1 MHIEALPIDYWKY
14 GHSYRNIEAE
24 IEGTNLVSNQLGYV
38 FANETETF
46 VHDKFI
52 EL

>member
-1 MHIEALPIDYWKY
+1 MFLSHKMNLIVFCLNFW
-14 GHSYRNIEAE
+14 GHFKIG
-24 IEGTNLVSNQLGYV
+24 GTKLVSNQLGYV
-38 FANETETF
+38 FANETDTF